1 MALGRYIL
9 VAAPAQL
16 IALVVSACAGG
27 TNPGGGS
34 QGPNVVSGGT
44 DDSGATSADDGTNG
58 GASSAMGQTSQ
69 PATDDGPV
77 VDDTAATTGCVEQ
90 QFYFDGDG
98 DGHGNP
104 LAEVV
109 ACDAPQN
116 HVPLD
121 DDCDDE
127 DPNNAPSL
135 AETCDGQDND
145 CDTLVDEASAQ
156 NTTCD
161 GCTLGERNGHA
172 YAYCPQAL
180 PFAQARTTCQSFGG
194 DLVVIEDMAENDFI
208 VAEPTPATMG
218 VGGFW
223 IGLTDAAAEGTFV
236 WVDGTAPTFT
246 AWNMGEPNDG
256 GGDEDCGEMS
266 TTSGGWNDVGCAMAR
281 AFICEAAPS

>member
-1 MALGRYIL
+1 MI
-9 VAAPAQL
+9 
-16 IALVVSACAGG
+16 SAGE
-27 TNPGGGS
+27 
-34 QGPNVVSGGT
+34 T
-44 DDSGATSADDGTNG
+44 DDTGATSTGD
-58 GASSAMGQTSQ
+58 GASATVTSGMGQTSA
-69 PATDDGPV
+69 PESTDDGPV

-116 HVPLD
+116 HVASG

-127 DPNNAPSL
+127 DPNNAPSIV
-135 AETCDGQDND
+135 ETCDGQDND
-145 CDTLVDEASAQ
+145 CDGLVDEASAQ
-156 NTTCD
+156 NATCD

-180 PFAQARTTCQSFGG
+180 TFAAARTTCQSFGG
-194 DLVVIEDMAENDFI
+194 DLVTIDDMAENDFI
-208 VAEPTPATMG
+208 VAEPTPPSMG

-223 IGLTDAAAEGTFV
+223 IGLSDSAVEGTFV
-236 WVDGTAPTFT
+236 WTDGSAPTFT

-256 GGDEDCGEMS
+256 GGVEDCGEMS
-266 TTSGGWNDVGCAMAR
+266 TTNGGWNDVACDMAR
-281 AFICEAAPS
+281 AFICEAAPP